1 MGVTQRGFYGLSN
14 QAHAR
19 SSSRPTV
26 AIKTVSGVANLAG
39 LLSARGAF
47 RQHEM
52 AVRVCLGAARTR
64 LLRQTL
70 TESLLLSLV
79 GSAVGILLAYFVTA
93 ALIRLFASGRFMMGL
108 PVHFEVLKNPDAHA
122 LLFTGRSRCSRDFCA
137 ERHPL

>member
-1 MGVTQRGFYGLSN
+1 
-14 QAHAR
+14 
-19 SSSRPTV
+19 
-26 AIKTVSGVANLAG
+26 
-39 LLSARGAF
+39 
-47 RQHEM
+47 M

-79 GSAVGILLAYFVTA
+79 GSVVGILLAYFVTA

-137 ERHPL
+137 ERHAL